1 MKHSKKCPQYH
12 LIDYVQ
18 IKEQLNNG
26 KVIMV
31 NGPEVWTRPGWMMDW
46 LFSAVLLA
54 YLLVYRKNSGK
65 FPAFSFSGKV
75 TTYANPGPSQL

>member
-31 NGPEVWTRPGWMMDW
+31 NGPEVWTRPGWMMD
-46 LFSAVLLA
+46 
-54 YLLVYRKNSGK
+54 
-65 FPAFSFSGKV
+65 
-75 TTYANPGPSQL
+75 